1 MQVYTLTCLLFVNCN
16 AAIAVKFTQ
25 PFQVGLRVTKKKK
38 KTWLRILSVG
48 GFFLPDC
55 HVFRVER

>member
-38 KTWLRILSVG
+38 KKKHG
-48 GFFLPDC
+48 
-55 HVFRVER
+55 